1 MENQSN
7 SKTSRYKDIDIIDPV
22 HHVYLAKDLNTGEYC
37 VKKIMD
43 IYNIDVY
50 KYLNHHIIKGVPRVY
65 DYLEEDGQLTV
76 IEELITGSQLSDMI
90 EKKEVS
96 ASFVPYIM
104 TQLCEILEKL
114 HSAEPPVVHRDIK
127 PSNIIIDAH
136 GNVHLIDFNA
146 SKFYRDRDSS
156 DTMLLGTM
164 GYVAPEQFGFQSSSP
179 QTDIFA
185 MGKVLEELSEAAP
198 GCCDFSPLIKKCTA
212 MDPDERYENVSE
224 LRYAIAETAGIPGYE
239 NRHPAHHGLKWML
252 LQVPGFRSGKLWKAA
267 IAVIFYMT
275 LVSVA
280 IETDTSS
287 LPGAWPIIAKVYEFF
302 VIYFMVY
309 CGFNYRDL
317 RFSRPFTKHHSP
329 LITTIGICLMEVVI
343 VFISVVV
350 AAIVDIYF
358 IE

>member
-7 SKTSRYKDIDIIDPV
+7 SKISRYKDIDIIDPV
-22 HHVYLAKDLNTGEYC
+22 HHVYLAKDLKTGEYC
-37 VKKIMD
+37 VKKVMD

-50 KYLNHHIIKGVPRVY
+50 KFLHNHIIEGVPRVY
-65 DYLEEDGQLTV
+65 DYSEEDGQLTV
-76 IEELITGSQLSDMI
+76 IEELITGRQLSDMI

-114 HSAEPPVVHRDIK
+114 HSAKPPVVHRDIK

-136 GNVHLIDFNA
+136 GKVYLIDFNA
-146 SKFYRDRDSS
+146 SKFYRDKDSS

-164 GYVAPEQFGFQSSSP
+164 GYAAPEQFGFQSSSP

-185 MGKVLEELSEAAP
+185 MGKVLEELSDAAP

-212 MDPDERYENVSE
+212 MDPEERYENVSE

-239 NRHPAHHGLKWML
+239 KEYPAHHGLKWML

-287 LPGAWPIIAKVYEFF
+287 LPGAWPIIAKVYE
-302 VIYFMVY
+302 VLAIYIMVY
-309 CGFNYRDL
+309 CGFNYKEL
-317 RFSRPFTKHHSP
+317 IFSKPFTRRRSR
-329 LITTIGICLMEVVI
+329 LITAIGICIMEAVI
-343 VFISVVV
+343 AFVLVLA
-350 AAIVDIYF
+350 AAIVESYLI
-358 IE
+358 